1 MSDSQHIVVVDDNPA
16 TRYTTARVLR
26 ASGFKVTE
34 AASGGEGL
42 AAVDSSVSAVVL
54 DINLPDI
61 DGFEVC
67 RRLREQKAT
76 SRIPILHISAT
87 LTTEMDKAYGLAS
100 GADGYL
106 IHPVEPLVLTAT
118 INSLLRTRHAEN
130 ELLRSEAK
138 FRAIFDGAPS
148 GIALLNHQRHFEE
161 VNPALCKLL
170 GRERSE
176 IVGKSMIEFVP
187 EERRQQVWH
196 LLQDLEASGK
206 FRGVFP
212 ILHRNGAISEIEWN
226 MSNDAALGV
235 QLAIAVDITQEMRSE
250 AERERLLASER
261 AARSEAERA
270 NRLKDEF
277 LATLSHELRN
287 PLNAIIGW
295 ASVLRPR
302 HVSPEFTQGL
312 EAIERNAR
320 VQAQLISDLLDV
332 SRIIAG
338 KLRLDVEWLDPM
350 EIVRSALDSVMP
362 AAQAK
367 QIDIRPRLYAN
378 DVKIRGDSA
387 RLQQVIWNL
396 LSNAVKFTPKGG
408 KVEVELVQA
417 DSNLEL
423 TVADNGRG
431 VRPEFLPH
439 LFERFRQED
448 ASVTKSYSG
457 LGLGLAIVKH
467 LTEMHGGSVRAASE
481 GEGKGAMFTVSLPVS
496 AVSGG
501 AVADAPH
508 IRTSVHF
515 AQPLALEGVKV
526 LVVEDDSDARALIA
540 LMLREV
546 KAEVSEAGSVDEAL
560 PLLDDFR
567 PNLLVSDIGMARR
580 DGYELIRHVRRRGFS
595 AADLPAIAL
604 TAFARLEDRREAL
617 LAGYQ
622 LHLSKPV
629 DSQELLS
636 AVASLVGRTA

>member
-1 MSDSQHIVVVDDNPA
+1 MNDPQHILVVDDNPA
-16 TRYTTARVLR
+16 TLYSTTRVLR
-26 ASGFKVTE
+26 SAGFVVTE
-34 AASGGEGL
+34 ATCGNDAL
-42 AAVDSSVSAVVL
+42 ALANATTGVVVL

-67 RRLREQKAT
+67 RRLRERKDTA
-76 SRIPILHISAT
+76 RIPILHISAT
-87 LTTEMDKAYGLAS
+87 LTTEMDRAYGLAS

-118 INSLLRTRHAEN
+118 INSLLRTRHAET
-130 ELLRSEAK
+130 ELQRSEAK
-138 FRAIFDGAPS
+138 FRAIFEGAPS
-148 GIALLNHQRHFEE
+148 GIALLNQERQFAE
-161 VNPALCKLL
+161 VNPAMCKLL
-170 GRERSE
+170 GRSRQEVMGRS
-176 IVGKSMIEFVP
+176 IIEFAPGDGQSQIAAVL
-187 EERRQQVWH
+187 RN
-196 LLQDLEASGK
+196 LETTGK
-206 FRGVFP
+206 YRGAFP
-212 ILHRNGAISEIEWN
+212 MIRKDGSIAEIEWN
-226 MSNDAALGV
+226 MSNDPAAGI

-270 NRLKDEF
+270 NRVKDEF

-338 KLRLDVEWLDPM
+338 KLRLDVEFLDPT
-350 EIVRSALDSVMP
+350 EVVRSALDAVMP

-367 QIDIRPRLYAN
+367 QIDVRQRLLA
-378 DVKIRGDSA
+378 DAVKIRGDSA

-408 KVEVELVQA
+408 RVEVELVQV
-417 DSNLEL
+417 DSNIEL
-423 TVADNGRG
+423 SVVDNGRG

-481 GEGKGAMFTVSLPVS
+481 GEGKGATFVVSLPVS
-496 AVSGG
+496 AMSN
-501 AVADAPH
+501 AAPTDSRQ
-508 IRTSVHF
+508 IRLHAHL
-515 AQPLALEGVKV
+515 AQPLTLAGVRV

-560 PLLDDFR
+560 SMITSFR

-580 DGYELIRHVRRRGFS
+580 DGYDLIRNVRSLGLS
-595 AADLPAIAL
+595 AAELPAIAL

-622 LHLSKPV
+622 MHLSKPV
-629 DSQELLS
+629 DSQELLA
-636 AVASLVGRTA
+636 AVASLVGRTG